1 MYTFSLMMAGSEDW
15 LDVAEA
21 AAYIGKSKHW
31 VYQNRSRMGIPCRRI
46 GGSIRFNK
54 KELDAWIEGSK
65 SGSLA
70 PMRQKVIPQK
80 IIL

>member
-15 LDVAEA
+15 LDVTEA
-21 AAYIGKSKHW
+21 AAYLRKSKHW
-31 VYQNRSRMGIPCRRI
+31 VYQNRVRLAIPCRRI

-54 KELDAWIEGSK
+54 KELDIWIEDSNGGSHT
-65 SGSLA
+65 LRLQNA
-70 PMRQKVIPQK
+70 IPRK